1 MAKGDGSISAV
12 KDKGGNVVRN
22 RWRVSLSF
30 DTNLITGKPNLIT
43 RIINETK
50 AEARRVRDEL

>member
-12 KDKGGNVVRN
+12 KDKCGNVVRN

-30 DTNLITGKPNLIT
+30 GTNPITGKPNRIT
-43 RIINETK
+43 RM
-50 AEARRVRDEL
+50 LP